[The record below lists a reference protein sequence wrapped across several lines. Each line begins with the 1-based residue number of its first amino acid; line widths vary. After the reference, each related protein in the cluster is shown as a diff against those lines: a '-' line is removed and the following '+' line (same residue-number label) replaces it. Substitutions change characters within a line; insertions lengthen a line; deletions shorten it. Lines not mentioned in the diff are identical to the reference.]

1 MLLSCSSI
9 AGHAF
14 WIFLDHQESTRHAG
28 SQPWSPGVSR
38 CGKYSRLS
46 NLKPLRYAVKPP
58 RCTES
63 NQPILLPGSPM
74 LWCLQLPS
82 QQDST
87 NLNPPSPSSAK
98 NPKVWLI
105 PFWFY
110 LVISRMLPAHFPLF
124 LDGNPLSFMLQFPRK
139 LIFTGEPTKRKLH
152 FPVQIAIFVAEL
164 PY

>member
-1 MLLSCSSI
+1 
-9 AGHAF
+9 
-14 WIFLDHQESTRHAG
+14 
-28 SQPWSPGVSR
+28 VSR

-124 LDGNPLSFMLQFPRK
+124 FRRQPP
-139 LIFTGEPTKRKLH
+139 
-152 FPVQIAIFVAEL
+152 
-164 PY
+164 